1 MAGYFIY
8 MLQTTVMLFTN
19 PNTLPYLKSL
29 LTCLNKATQEGYT
42 EEFYMHLQLLH
53 SKQGDRTYPLQEI
66 EVLNCFHFE
75 GKGQVCEEAY
85 LLILQTADGTK
96 GTFVSTGLEKEGLTE
111 SLLQQCTRH

>member
-8 MLQTTVMLFTN
+8 ILQTTVMLFTN

-29 LTCLNKATQEGYT
+29 TTCLNKATQEGYT
-42 EEFYMHLQLLH
+42 EEFYMHLQHLH
-53 SKQGDRTYPLQEI
+53 SKQGGRTYPLQEI

-96 GTFVSTGLEKEGLTE
+96 GTLVSTSLEKENPAS
-111 SLLQQCTRH
+111 SLLQKWTRH